1 MPGESEGRSFR
12 CVDALAHALKR
23 AHTFNRAIIEP
34 GRLHV
39 SVFFLGELSEQTVQI
54 ACEAAAEVRVPPF
67 EIWFDRYFGGRASLA
82 LFPTCRIDGSP
93 FSHPLPALCTLSCV
107 LRPNSQLTP
116 L

>member
-1 MPGESEGRSFR
+1 MPGASEGRSFR

-67 EIWFDRYFGGRASLA
+67 EIWFDRYFGGGASLA
-82 LFPTCRIDGSP
+82 VFRTCRMDGYA
-93 FSHPLPALCTLSCV
+93 FC
-107 LRPNSQLTP
+107 QLVP
-116 L
+116 VRCNGGGD